1 MSNLALSTLGDAI
14 RAVAYRVITE
24 VVITTE
30 NDLVILRVPLSDLR
44 LHWTPAKARAVAG
57 SLCRMAERIER
68 FRIVET
74 DVAE

>member
-1 MSNLALSTLGDAI
+1 VSNLALTTLGAAV

-30 NDLVILRVPLSDLR
+30 NDLVILRVPLSDVR
-44 LHWTPAKARAVAG
+44 LHWTPVQARAVAG

-74 DVAE
+74 DVAK